1 MKTIRIFAIAVAAV
15 AVFACKSPSA
25 HDKLVAQVEND
36 KEVKALKPSSA
47 LMDSISYYLGVD
59 FGLNLQARW
68 MDKFED
74 MDMEMFKKGLKEAF
88 GAGYPETQGDSL
100 WAAKFSVNPWD
111 AAAKVAPYQQQRRA
125 YKALFDKKMFIYE
138 HNAKETE
145 SGLLYALKAEGEG
158 EKVTPE
164 DVVTISYKGSLTNG
178 TVFDQNDSCQLPAGG
193 FVPGFVEGLCLMGK
207 GGKVTLYIPSELGY
221 GARPPYG
228 SGIAPNSDLIFE
240 VEVLDVQKPV
250 VEEVAE

>member
-1 MKTIRIFAIAVAAV
+1 MKTIKFFALAAAAA

-25 HDKLVAQVEND
+25 YEKLVAQVGND

-47 LMDSISYYLGVD
+47 LMDSISYYLGVGY
-59 FGLNLQARW
+59 GLDLSRW
-68 MDKFED
+68 FVQFED
-74 MDMEMFKKGLKEAF
+74 MDMEMFNKGLKEAF
-88 GAGYPETQGDSL
+88 GAGYPQDQGDSL

-111 AAAKVAPYQQQRRA
+111 AYAKVAPYQQQYRA
-125 YKALFDKKMFIYE
+125 YKAIFDKKMFIYE

-193 FVPGFVEGLCLMGK
+193 FVRGFVEGLCLMGK

-221 GARPPYG
+221 GAYPPYD